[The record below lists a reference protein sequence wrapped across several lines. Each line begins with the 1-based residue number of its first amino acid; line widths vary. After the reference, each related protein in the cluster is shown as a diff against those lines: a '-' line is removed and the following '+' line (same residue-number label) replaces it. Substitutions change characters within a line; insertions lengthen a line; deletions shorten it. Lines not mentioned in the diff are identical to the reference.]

1 MLLADNDLG
10 EFGSVGNT
18 LDHGG
23 RTAVA
28 VAGGIDALDV
38 GLEVRTL
45 AAHFNAVG
53 GHQLGVD
60 LLADGGND
68 QIAGNLKE
76 FAGGDGRAAAGG
88 VRFAQGHLLQSQL
101 AVSLLD
107 RRGQLDK
114 FHAVVHGQLQ
124 FMLVSGHI
132 FLGAAVDDGGIRTHT
147 LGESRGVHGGVARAD
162 DYDGTG
168 QAGLDFLLH
177 FLHPADD
184 TDHVA
189 LNVQPAGFPCTD
201 GKENVGIAHGFQLR
215 NGGSGRAQLDLNIV
229 LLHQGDVLVDG
240 FIGDAEGGDDVTGHT
255 TEGVFAF
262 KDGGLHT
269 GTAKEIGGS
278 DTRRAAADNG
288 NLLAGNLFRDLDGG
302 HQSAV
307 ALLGGKELGVTDPD
321 RLVVEV
327 AGALA
332 LAAVGADGARDEGQ
346 GVLLGDEL
354 QSRGVQTL
362 SAQLHILGNVL
373 GNGAAALTR
382 GDKAVHPGHT
392 VLILAHGQR
401 LDGLEMVEVG
411 VAADAECL
419 NGGGVGAME
428 SGKGHILHLFAHLAQ
443 TVVAAGL
450 ENGGGHGDGPDTGC
464 EQLVA
469 VEVFRAAGK
478 GNAHFALEL
487 LGNAVAHLNGQG
499 EQGAAG
505 HIHLV
510 AGQLAAGGVDGEG
523 VGQLQ
528 AEFHAGLV
536 RQRLQTLEHGNS
548 VGPLEI
554 FVEVMLVKD
563 DVVVAHGVQN
573 GAGGAVAENG
583 GVALDEG
590 IDLLLRDQVGGDAL
604 NLIGGAA
611 VESRQSDGAGD
622 MGADAVDE
630 VGLLREELLEHRLA
644 LDKLGRIRGVLHG
657 LNIGVDLFALDAL

>member
-1 MLLADNDLG
+1 
-10 EFGSVGNT
+10 
-18 LDHGG
+18 
-23 RTAVA
+23 
-28 VAGGIDALDV
+28 
-38 GLEVRTL
+38 
-45 AAHFNAVG
+45 
-53 GHQLGVD
+53 
-60 LLADGGND
+60 
-68 QIAGNLKE
+68 
-76 FAGGDGRAAAGG
+76 
-88 VRFAQGHLLQSQL
+88 
-101 AVSLLD
+101 
-107 RRGQLDK
+107 
-114 FHAVVHGQLQ
+114 
-124 FMLVSGHI
+124 MLVSGHV
-132 FLGAAVDDGGIRTHT
+132 FLGAAVDDGGIGAHT
-147 LGESRGVHGGVARAD
+147 LGDSCGIHGGVARAD
-162 DYDGTG
+162 DHDGTG
-168 QAGLDFLLH
+168 QAGLDFFLH

-184 TDHVA
+184 TDHIA
-189 LNVQPAGFPCTD
+189 LDVQPTGLPGAD
-201 GKENVGIAHGFQLR
+201 GEENVGVAHGFQLC
-215 NGGSGRAQLDLNIV
+215 NGGSGCAQLDLDV
-229 LLHQGDVLVDG
+229 VFLHQGNVLVDG
-240 FIGDAEGGDDVTGHT
+240 FIGNTEGGDNVTGHA
-255 TEGVFAF
+255 TEGIFTL

-269 GTAKEIGGS
+269 GTTQEVGRG
-278 DTRRAAADNG
+278 DTRRATADNG
-288 NLLAGNLFRDLDGG
+288 DLLARNLFRGFDRG

-307 ALLGGKELGVTDPD
+307 ALLGGKKLGVTDPD
-321 RLVVEV
+321 GLVVEV

-332 LAAVGADGARDEGQ
+332 LAAVGADGAGDKGQ

-354 QSRGVQTL
+354 QRRGVQAL

-373 GNGAAALTR
+373 SDGAATLTR

-392 VLILAHGQR
+392 VLIFASGQG

-411 VAADAECL
+411 VAADAERL
-419 NGGGVGAME
+419 NGGGVGAVE

-443 TVVAAGL
+443 SVVAAGL

-469 VEVFRAAGK
+469 VEVFCAASK

-523 VGQLQ
+523 IGQLQ

-536 RQRLQTLEHGNS
+536 RQCLQTLEHGNS

-573 GAGGAVAENG
+573 GAGRTIAENG
-583 GVALDEG
+583 RITLDEG
-590 IDLLLRDQVGGDAL
+590 IDLLLGDQVGGDAL

-611 VESRQSDGAGD
+611 VESRQSDGAGN

-630 VGLLREELLEHRLA
+630 VGLFREELLEHCFA
-644 LDKLGRIRGVLHG
+644 LVELGRIRGVLHG